1 MTSDNLAN
9 PGPLGLLGF
18 GMSTILLSM
27 SKLGLFDLNAV
38 IFAAALF
45 LGGIAQVFAGLMEY
59 KRNRMFTAT
68 VFTFFG
74 MFWILFAT
82 MNMGYLGTVDTSALV
97 VFYFLLFLLAVVLFL
112 CSIPGGS
119 RVVSITFLALVILLA
134 LLTLATYTGDGVIL
148 QYAGAIG
155 IITGGGAFYIA
166 CAEMLNDSSRDLCF
180 RSETIDRPVRDGP
193 NIIFFC

>member
-18 GMSTILLSM
+18 GMATILLSM
-27 SKLGLFDLNAV
+27 SKLGFFDLNAV
-38 IFAAALF
+38 IFAVALF

-82 MNMGYLGTVDTSALV
+82 MNMGYLGTVETNALV
-97 VFYFLLFLLAVVLFL
+97 VFYFLLFVLAVVLFL
-112 CSIPGGS
+112 GSRAGGS
-119 RVVSITFLALVILLA
+119 KVVSLTFLCLVILLA
-134 LLTLATYTGDGVIL
+134 VLTVATYTGEEIIR
-148 QYAGAIG
+148 QWAGAVG
-155 IITGGGAFYIA
+155 IVTGGGAFYIA
-166 CAEMLNDSSRDLCF
+166 CAEMIN
-180 RSETIDRPVRDGP
+180 EQYKRPVLP
-193 NIIFFC
+193 L